1 MRLRARKG
9 CCSLHVSGSA
19 AKRFRNHRNLRASLS
34 ARQTK
39 RTEGRKGA
47 AAAEH
52 RGRNDCHAAMF
63 IEMNPRPIF

>member
-1 MRLRARKG
+1 MCPDLQQ
-9 CCSLHVSGSA
+9 SA
-19 AKRFRNHRNLRASLS
+19 FAIIANLRASLS

-52 RGRNDCHAAMF
+52 WGRNDCHAAMF